1 MPKDGAKAGRYTIR
15 QNYRGKKGWSV
26 VGDTGVVHGTHATRS
41 AAINQQSAIYAS
53 QADSK
58 KSVSEEEKTVITNET
73 TPNKYPQP
81 AKEKKKKRFTD
92 YEMVNKA
99 ADLFNLLVPQE
110 KAFYNSLI
118 RIAENY
124 GPFDQASSGV
134 WVGYESADQNEVAD
148 IGVKC
153 GNCAFHYD
161 KTNGALGCKLLSYE
175 IEENSKCRLAAI
187 PDGLVNTEMDNN
199 MNHDMN
205 DNENDNMDDNN
216 MDDNNMDD
224 GNMDDS
230 NKAGSV
236 RVGQM
241 VSWNSSGGRATGRVE
256 RIIRNGSYNVP
267 NSDFVIT
274 GTPDSPAAVIRLY
287 RDGEPT
293 DTMVGHKVSTL
304 RAMSKSIENIDLIKE
319 TIAAWGTENIVDN
332 SPVLESDSSE
342 KIEVPEDLS
351 SIFSN
356 MPAHAK
362 RVNTRGN
369 SPISLNLFRNEEHG
383 RRNL

>member
-1 MPKDGAKAGRYTIR
+1 MPKDGAQAGRYTIR

-26 VGDTGVVHGTHATRS
+26 VGDTGVVHGTHATRA

-53 QADSK
+53 RADSK
-58 KSVSEEEKTVITNET
+58 KSIREEEKAVITNET

-81 AKEKKKKRFTD
+81 VKAKKKKRFTD
-92 YEMVNKA
+92 YEMTNKA
-99 ADLFNLLVPQE
+99 EHVNPEDLFNLLVPQE

-118 RIAENY
+118 RIAEEF
-124 GPFDQASSGV
+124 GPFDKASSGV
-134 WVGYESADQNEVAD
+134 WVGYESASENEVAS

-161 KTNGALGCKLLSYE
+161 KAEGTMGCKLLSYE
-175 IEENSKCRLAAI
+175 IEENAKCRLAAI
-187 PDGLVNTEMDNN
+187 PDGLVNTGMD
-199 MNHDMN
+199 DSMN
-205 DNENDNMDDNN
+205 DSMDDNMDDNMDMDHN
-216 MDDNNMDD
+216 MDDMD
-224 GNMDDS
+224 
-230 NKAGSV
+230 KADSV

-241 VSWNSSGGRATGRVE
+241 VSWNSSGGRATGKVE
-256 RIIRNGSYNVP
+256 RVIRNGEYNVP
-267 NSDFVIT
+267 NSDFTIT
-274 GTPDSPAAVIRLY
+274 GTPDAPAAVIRLY
-287 RDGEPT
+287 RDGKPT

-304 RAMSKSIENIDLIKE
+304 RAMGKSIENIDLIKE
-319 TIAAWGTENIVDN
+319 AIASWDTEEIIEK
-332 SPVLESDSSE
+332 SPAIESDSSE
-342 KIEVPEDLS
+342 KTEVPEDLS

-369 SPISLNLFRNEEHG
+369 AQISLNLFRNEDHG